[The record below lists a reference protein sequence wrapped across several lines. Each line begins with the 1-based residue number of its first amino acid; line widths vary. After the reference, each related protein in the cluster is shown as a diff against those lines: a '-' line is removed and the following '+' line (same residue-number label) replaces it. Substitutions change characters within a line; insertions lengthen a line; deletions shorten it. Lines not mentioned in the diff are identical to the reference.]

1 MTERVSITVTPPGV
15 PDSKVFRRWAEVQ
28 ATRQH
33 YDELQWHWEKD
44 ADGKPMAR
52 LTGVMHEFTG
62 TPMGAK
68 AAWIED
74 PPSEEICHQ
83 LNAAGASLC
92 MHNRNPCY
100 LRCGVAWLCLRKP
113 PRRPSSEAGDLFLRQ
128 QVSVSETRSSRPQAQ
143 NGAQTNR
150 AHASC
155 RSPEHGVVLS
165 PSCRIRTTLRL
176 TSWWRRSRLRPRSSR
191 RKRRS

>member
-100 LRCGVAWLCLRKP
+100 LRCGVALFGDMLGSQW
-113 PRRPSSEAGDLFLRQ
+113 SETWRVIDPVDRANWKADLF
-128 QVSVSETRSSRPQAQ
+128 
-143 NGAQTNR
+143 NG
-150 AHASC
+150 
-155 RSPEHGVVLS
+155 
-165 PSCRIRTTLRL
+165 
-176 TSWWRRSRLRPRSSR
+176 
-191 RKRRS
+191 